1 MAAPQAPPTVAT
13 TRPSIAAEALVPAP
27 AEEVFGY
34 LSDLGNHWQLA
45 DRFVEVLSLERP
57 EGASEADPATGG
69 RVRIR
74 GPFGL
79 HRTAATRVAAMDAPR
94 EMTGS
99 AHVGRATT
107 AEVRWTLTPSD
118 NQTGVR
124 LEARVLAAGV
134 LDRLLLNLGGRA
146 WLRRRFAGVLERL
159 GEHFSPG
166 GRTRRAGDDFSL
178 VAAWLVR
185 RVARVWLHD
194 VRERLRGRAARRR
207 PDRERQPRRSAAV
220 CDR

>member
-1 MAAPQAPPTVAT
+1 M

-34 LSDLGNHWQLA
+34 LSDLRNHWQLA

-57 EGASEADPATGG
+57 EGASEADPASGG

-94 EMTGS
+94 RMTGS
-99 AHVGRATT
+99 AHVGRAAT
-107 AEVRWTLTPSD
+107 AEVSWTLSPSD
-118 NQTGVR
+118 DQTGVR

-134 LDRLLLNLGGRA
+134 LDRLLLTLGGRA

-159 GEHFSPG
+159 GQRFSGDP
-166 GRTRRAGDDFSL
+166 RNRQADDFSL
-178 VAAWLVR
+178 VAAEASLIR
-185 RVARVWLHD
+185 RVAEIWLHD
-194 VRERLRGRAARRR
+194 VRRRLRRRAGRRR
-207 PDRERQPRRSAAV
+207 PDRERQPRRSAV
-220 CDR
+220 GM